1 MRRGP
6 LPILLLVLA
15 GALAFIGWRL
25 TRGRPTARVTNALV
39 LPARVRI
46 DAGLDTMLAPGA
58 TLEWPLQRG
67 TVSALAW
74 ELVPARTRGGL
85 PVGAPMGG
93 SQMLSSTGGGTDFVI
108 RARSGG
114 VDYFAPLITNET
126 GAPLLVR
133 INAGLAGAEECPC
146 EIPPGARRA
155 PIGYYRLYRNSTVEV
170 RDAAGR
176 RATFPSLGPE
186 ADPRSGAVGL
196 RFNPGD
202 LR

>member
-1 MRRGP
+1 MMRRGAIP
-6 LPILLLVLA
+6 LLLLLA
-15 GALAFIGWRL
+15 GAVAFIAWRL
-25 TRGRPTARVTNALV
+25 TSARAVARVTNALV
-39 LPARVRI
+39 LPVRVRI
-46 DAGLDTMLAPGA
+46 DAGLDTVLAAGG

-67 TVSALAW
+67 TVSSLAW
-74 ELVPARTRGGL
+74 EMIPARTRGGM
-85 PVGAPMGG
+85 PVGAPLSG
-93 SQMLSSTGGGTDFVI
+93 SQMLGAANGGSDFLI

-126 GAPLLVR
+126 GVALLVR
-133 INAGLAGAEECPC
+133 VNAGLAGAEECPC
-146 EIPPGARRA
+146 EIPPDARRA

-176 RATFPSLGPE
+176 RATFPHLGPE
-186 ADPRSGAVGL
+186 ADSRSGAVGL